1 MQRTD
6 EMEKCESCCYF
17 TLRVRSDHRL
27 PYLFLLGG
35 EGMHHWQLIPR
46 DIGMKD
52 SSEDLAGVRQPSC
65 LSPPDVLLCLHPA
78 GMSVEAADGHAF
90 RPPWAL
96 FFFRGCHTSLGRP
109 GPIIF
114 CTEISAMS

>member
-1 MQRTD
+1 MTTGSPI
-6 EMEKCESCCYF
+6 CSCWEERGCITALY
-17 TLRVRSDHRL
+17 R
-27 PYLFLLGG
+27 
-35 EGMHHWQLIPR
+35 QLIPR